1 MQYSICSEYDENEVT
16 ARWANYLQV
25 EGQSFF
31 PTTVKCSIESGDLYG
46 TMDSDRGTRISVSWI
61 IEGSIQTAVKAPYN
75 ISIQAGMPTPA
86 ASIAQNVHTFPIH
99 VQIEDVSGTRID
111 YEVWNRR
118 DADLNLLVDVPLIE
132 EPSSVESAIDLMIS
146 YWYVVA
152 FITIFSVTVIWMGFS
167 RYQNT
172 VDFSEMEDDQTIDD
186 ETNEDWEKMVDD
198 VAAWD
203 EDMAVIGKQKKRPT
217 PPAAVAR
224 DLRKKP
230 KPPSAVQQDIENN
243 NPVTAYTDLKSKQT
257 RKTRASTSIESD
269 DSVEFTHL
277 LESKDNTQSK
287 KLDDDAD
294 MIDAIAFIT
303 SKPDEKSK
311 KRRPVRRKKSNKDD

>member
-1 MQYSICSEYDENEVT
+1 M
-16 ARWANYLQV
+16 
-25 EGQSFF
+25 
-31 PTTVKCSIESGDLYG
+31 
-46 TMDSDRGTRISVSWI
+46 
-61 IEGSIQTAVKAPYN
+61 
-75 ISIQAGMPTPA
+75 
-86 ASIAQNVHTFPIH
+86 
-99 VQIEDVSGTRID
+99 
-111 YEVWNRR
+111 
-118 DADLNLLVDVPLIE
+118 NLLVDVPLIE

-243 NPVTAYTDLKSKQT
+243 NHVTADTDLKSKRT

-277 LESKDNTQSK
+277 LESKDKTQSK